1 MSTVDAM
8 HLYGKINITVLNDS
22 RGEKVRKCMMR
33 GKNSCIP
40 LMNRYSTFNE
50 ESDIRGYMFVENV
63 QYPVVLC
70 ISKVRIS

>member
-33 GKNSCIP
+33 GENSCIP
-40 LMNRYSTFNE
+40 LVNQHSTFNE
-50 ESDIRGYMFVENV
+50 EESDIKGVHVCREMCSIKLYFVF
-63 QYPVVLC
+63 Q
-70 ISKVRIS
+70 K